1 MPQPQVRL
9 VLPSFRNA
17 STALAVA
24 VIAASVFWKV
34 AYGAGVVLYLVPAS
48 VFSGEV
54 WQLVTWLPAA
64 APETGSVLFS
74 ALILWST
81 GGSLEQLW
89 GKPRFLRFVFI
100 TTALSG
106 LATLLTALV
115 IPGVGGSPYFGGNI
129 MSAVVWVGYGC
140 AIWSRSTNIFGYPV
154 TGRTFAM
161 LGVLLLSL
169 NAVFSS
175 WYLLIAEAWALAFT
189 FAYARFGFPSEFLLR
204 FRSWQLERD
213 LKKRSS
219 HLKGI
224 DGGRRNVGGDS
235 DKYLH

>member
-1 MPQPQVRL
+1 MAQQVGI

-17 STALAVA
+17 STALAVT
-24 VIAASVFWKV
+24 VVAASVFWKV
-34 AYGAGVVLYLVPAS
+34 AFNLGVVLYLVPAS
-48 VFSGEV
+48 VFGGQV
-54 WQLVTWLPAA
+54 WQVVSWLPAA
-64 APETGSVLFS
+64 APDTGSVLFS

-89 GKPRFLRFVFI
+89 GKARFLRFVFI
-100 TTALSG
+100 STALAG
-106 LATLLTALV
+106 LATLLTAFLF
-115 IPGVGGSPYFGGNI
+115 PGVSTAPFFGGNI

-140 AIWSRSTNIFGYPV
+140 AIWERSTNIFGYPV

-189 FAYARFGFPSEFLLR
+189 FAYARLGFPSEFLVR
-204 FRSWQLERD
+204 FRSWLRERD

-224 DGGRRNVGGDS
+224 EGGRRNVGGDS

>member
-1 MPQPQVRL
+1 MAQQVQF

-24 VIAASVFWKV
+24 VVAASVFWKV
-34 AYGAGVVLYLVPAS
+34 ALTAGVVLYLVPHD
-48 VFSGEV
+48 VFRGHV

-64 APETGSVLFS
+64 MPDTGSVIFS
-74 ALILWST
+74 ALILWGT

-89 GKPRFLRFVFI
+89 GKPRFLRFVLV
-100 TTALSG
+100 TTSLAG
-106 LATLLTALV
+106 AATLLTALV
-115 IPGVGGSPYFGGNI
+115 FPAISGFPFFGGTI
-129 MSAVVWVGYGC
+129 MSAIVWVGYGC
-140 AIWSRSTNIFGYPV
+140 AIWERSTNIFGYPL

-161 LGVLLLSL
+161 IGVLLLAL
-169 NAVFSS
+169 NAVFSQ

-189 FAYARFGFPSEFLLR
+189 FAYARFGFPSEFIIR

-224 DGGRRNVGGDS
+224 DGGKRNVGGDS